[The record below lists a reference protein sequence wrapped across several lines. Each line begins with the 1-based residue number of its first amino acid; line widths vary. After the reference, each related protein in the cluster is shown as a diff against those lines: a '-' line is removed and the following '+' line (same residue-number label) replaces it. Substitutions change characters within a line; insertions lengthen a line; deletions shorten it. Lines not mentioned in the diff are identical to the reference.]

1 MVFPVV
7 CADLRCGR
15 SDFSVYHVQHKSTVF
30 GRKNDDKTSYTKG
43 NGVILAE
50 HTENRSSYSS
60 KAGEKNLEKA
70 AEAKDENKMKD
81 DALKAVYEANDID
94 VPDVR

>member
-1 MVFPVV
+1 M
-7 CADLRCGR
+7 
-15 SDFSVYHVQHKSTVF
+15 VF

-60 KAGEKNLEKA
+60 KAGEKNLEKLRIYTKEGVYKISFA
-70 AEAKDENKMKD
+70 YLTHGKD
-81 DALKAVYEANDID
+81 DFMAEVLKMVEKYEIIN
-94 VPDVR
+94 

>member
-1 MVFPVV
+1 M
-7 CADLRCGR
+7 
-15 SDFSVYHVQHKSTVF
+15 
-30 GRKNDDKTSYTKG
+30 KG

-70 AEAKDENKMKD
+70 ADLYKGGGIQN
-81 DALKAVYEANDID
+81 
-94 VPDVR
+94 

>member
-1 MVFPVV
+1 M
-7 CADLRCGR
+7 
-15 SDFSVYHVQHKSTVF
+15 VF

-70 AEAKDENKMKD
+70 ADLYKGGGIQN
-81 DALKAVYEANDID
+81 
-94 VPDVR
+94 